1 MFKFYA
7 LLALLPIIFVF
18 LKINKREALNSLDI
32 LLVFHSLYFAA
43 IPLMGNEELVRYQEV
58 VKDGYVQFFAFA
70 YYIIICE
77 SIQEYILKT
86 VNSLIQIHCIS
97 NI

>member
-32 LLVFHSLYFAA
+32 LLVFQSLDFAA
-43 IPLMGNEELVRYQEV
+43 IPLMGNEELVRY
-58 VKDGYVQFFAFA
+58 
-70 YYIIICE
+70 
-77 SIQEYILKT
+77 
-86 VNSLIQIHCIS
+86 
-97 NI
+97 

>member
-70 YYIIICE
+70 YYILFAIVLLIIL
-77 SIQEYILKT
+77 QRKY
-86 VNSLIQIHCIS
+86 
-97 NI
+97 

>member
-70 YYIIICE
+70 YYKRHGIYDLIYPCGL
-77 SIQEYILKT
+77 Q
-86 VNSLIQIHCIS
+86 SLFYNCRAFP
-97 NI
+97 